1 MSREDTIT
9 LQYWGQYVMNTIL
22 AIFTSELHPAS
33 SHIYANCLSVF
44 MRPGCTRIQVVSW
57 LICTWD
63 DHARVCVYIYIYNI
77 HIYAYIYGPVFMCIC
92 MCMYLCVTYVYIC
105 VGVCIYVYGY
115 FCLCVFFSGL
125 Y

>member
-1 MSREDTIT
+1 
-9 LQYWGQYVMNTIL
+9 MNTIL

-44 MRPGCTRIQVVSW
+44 MRPGCTRIQVVTR

-63 DHARVCVYIYIYNI
+63 VHARVYIYNI
-77 HIYAYIYGPVFMCIC
+77 YIYAYIYGPVFMCIC
-92 MCMYLCVTYVYIC
+92 MCMYVCVTYVYIC